1 MGKRNKVR
9 YTAKEVQRI
18 EIILTGS
25 SWVQF
30 LDEDI
35 SARAAKG
42 DVLFYAHYSGQ
53 SSPAV
58 PDYEVTGYVGYLK
71 MDVFDGKKWCPLL
84 PAGLFDDGEQHFKK
98 SERASDTLALCTELI
113 SQRQGA
119 VLLRTY
125 REHYT
130 LDTHAD

>member
-18 EIILTGS
+18 EIILTGTC
-25 SWVQF
+25 WVQF

-71 MDVFDGKKWCPLL
+71 MDVFDGKNGAHCCRRDCLTM
-84 PAGLFDDGEQHFKK
+84 
-98 SERASDTLALCTELI
+98 ASSISRKASGHPIRWLC
-113 SQRQGA
+113 
-119 VLLRTY
+119 VLS
-125 REHYT
+125 
-130 LDTHAD
+130 